1 MPAQRSLQTAA
12 PVGKYC
18 QDRGIDDTG
27 QPLSPSEGAKS
38 AGRRSRNPMEDRQN
52 HGRTESW
59 GTKTESGLAVHNRRR
74 RMNLLFM
81 ILSRHDSVFRGGA
94 RIPRS
99 LRTTLA
105 IAVQRKDAGEGFP
118 LRALR
123 VSAVKWAARKE
134 PPPANDLRPPAAFG
148 FPAPPGCAFSRL
160 LPGSRCS
167 PAATRFPSPPL
178 EERAGERR
186 EVGLKSEARSPRAE
200 RRPSSE
206 IRRPKPEAEGDSAF
220 GLLSAFD
227 LRPSDFRLRRD
238 PAAAPPSRP

>member
-1 MPAQRSLQTAA
+1 M
-12 PVGKYC
+12 
-18 QDRGIDDTG
+18 
-27 QPLSPSEGAKS
+27 
-38 AGRRSRNPMEDRQN
+38 
-52 HGRTESW
+52 
-59 GTKTESGLAVHNRRR
+59 
-74 RMNLLFM
+74 
-81 ILSRHDSVFRGGA
+81 
-94 RIPRS
+94 
-99 LRTTLA
+99 
-105 IAVQRKDAGEGFP
+105 AVQRKDAGEGFP

-206 IRRPKPEAEGDSAF
+206 IRRPKPEVRGRF
-220 GLLSAFD
+220 GLRPSGFDLLSAFD
-227 LRPSDFRLRRD
+227 LRASDLTRCSPYYQWRYPMEGLLIVATEAGQEARLLKVSLRAVALPRR
-238 PAAAPPSRP
+238 R